1 MVNDKRFSV
10 STFLYFENN
19 CSASHDVIEANLKA
33 IRCRHVAVL
42 IILIILLVN
51 SMRFFLLLLLF
62 SNKELHMFAA
72 ADTLFLKC

>member
-33 IRCRHVAVL
+33 VRCRHVAVL
-42 IILIILLVN
+42 IILTKIVL
-51 SMRFFLLLLLF
+51 
-62 SNKELHMFAA
+62 
-72 ADTLFLKC
+72 